1 MSNNYKVSSIYT
13 DTEIKLSVL
22 LLWNIKDQFQKQN
35 SLVNIFGGS
44 YINLTNKNLTDNH
57 YFLCKSLIEK
67 CRDKSH

>member
-22 LLWNIKDQFQKQN
+22 LLWNIEDQFQKQN

-44 YINLTNKNLTDNH
+44 YINSIDNN
-57 YFLCKSLIEK
+57 YFLCKSLIAK